1 MLAGQIAYAP
11 KRPDGNATGAHFPSG
26 PTGILAVDLLE
37 ERRLTENEAN
47 RRQNAPLRM
56 QTTAMRVMEL
66 PETRRPAARAAAF
79 TLPEVVVSVFIIMLV
94 FGAIITCYIQ
104 SAYRAE
110 WSGFS
115 LAAQAA
121 AVQQLEAAKSAVWD
135 PLQTPV
141 MDQIQQ
147 LPTVTSTLLALP
159 VTGATNVVY
168 VTNYV
173 TVMLFYYGPGSAYSN
188 YMVTVNT
195 VWPFRW
201 ANQTVYFTNT
211 LADYFAPE

>member
-1 MLAGQIAYAP
+1 
-11 KRPDGNATGAHFPSG
+11 
-26 PTGILAVDLLE
+26 
-37 ERRLTENEAN
+37 
-47 RRQNAPLRM
+47 
-56 QTTAMRVMEL
+56 MRVMEL
-66 PETRRPAARAAAF
+66 PETRQPAARAAAF

-115 LAAQAA
+115 LAAQSA

-141 MDQIQQ
+141 MDQISQ
-147 LPTVTSTLLALP
+147 LPTVTTTVLSLP
-159 VTGATNVVY
+159 ATGTNNLVY

-173 TVMLFYYGPGSAYSN
+173 TVALFYYGPGSAYSN